1 MGRGKLRPPRQSA
14 EGCRDGGARP
24 VTISVLTIVDRGA
37 PIGARCCEGCRQRG
51 EVLREVRIP
60 YSGAGSYWRDLCPC
74 CIDALRWMPRLPEQ
88 HGAQDKAKAD
98 AAFEKALAVLQ
109 RAPTR
114 VGGLRAWAKGDS
126 AKDGSEAMP
135 T

>member
-1 MGRGKLRPPRQSA
+1 M
-14 EGCRDGGARP
+14 
-24 VTISVLTIVDRGA
+24 TISVLTIVDRGA

-60 YSGAGSYWRDLCPC
+60 YSGAGSYWRDLCPY